1 MQLLLL
7 HARSEKPNIAIS
19 ALDELVKIRALD
31 IKEREVAL
39 KETVA
44 DDKRR
49 IALLTKLASIDPSEL
64 AKRAR
69 AIGIAEG

>member
-1 MQLLLL
+1 MLMF
-7 HARSEKPNIAIS
+7 HAASDNARVAIS

-49 IALLTKLASIDPSEL
+49 IALLTKLASIDPTEL

-69 AIGIAEG
+69 AIGITGG